1 MAKTVAKKVGA
12 KPEQAPVVTRAEV
25 VGDAAVEVLS
35 KQGSRGLTHR
45 AVDRAAGLSEGATSN
60 LYRTRGALVAA
71 TLERQVE
78 RELQIIAAITR
89 PGPGA
94 SVDEVASFIAVVVQ
108 AFTSSSS
115 ADLATARYE
124 LYLEGRRQDDFRPL
138 LAEVRQEFM
147 RLMAEVLADLGI
159 NSDARNAGAAVAMI
173 EGLSL
178 NQLFHPESAL
188 SGDDLTYA
196 VAALL
201 RSLAAA

>member
-12 KPEQAPVVTRAEV
+12 KPEQAPVVSRAEV

-78 RELQIIAAITR
+78 RELEILGSITR

-94 SVDEVASFIAVVVQ
+94 TIDDVASFIAVVVESL
-108 AFTSSSS
+108 TSSAS
-115 ADLATARYE
+115 ADLVTARYE
-124 LYLEGRRQDDFRPL
+124 LYLEGRRQDEFRPL
-138 LAEVRQEFM
+138 LAGVRREFTQ
-147 RLMAEVLADLGI
+147 LTTEILVDLGI
-159 NSDARNAGAAVAMI
+159 SDDARNAGATVALV

-188 SGDDLTYA
+188 TGDDIAYA